1 MSEPSIS
8 ERFRPHKERIAK
20 ANAQWEALRQSRA
33 SKSIQNPKSKIQNQN
48 DMTRFPHDQFAK
60 QYLKEL
66 LSPLGEVETS
76 CKVSGEVREID
87 VWFVPASHA
96 QVNPQVLGLLG
107 RFATSPCLIEPFRNA
122 ATPMEIRS
130 CLSKLFDVYAELE
143 RQANRNNTRLQEI
156 DLPRL
161 WILSPTASVTILD
174 GFRAKLDEENWLQGV
189 YFLGELLKTA
199 IVVIHQLPRTEETL
213 WLRLLGKGRVQKQAI
228 AEVRTLP
235 QEHPLR
241 SNALLLLSNLLANLQ
256 NTETLDEEDRE
267 LIMELSPL
275 VLQWQEEATQKGI
288 QQGIQQER
296 RTLIENLL
304 KFRFSSVDDELTEI
318 IEPWV
323 ELPTEEFT
331 TLVLQLSQLSR
342 EELLARFRE
351 GD

>member
-1 MSEPSIS
+1 
-8 ERFRPHKERIAK
+8 
-20 ANAQWEALRQSRA
+20 
-33 SKSIQNPKSKIQNQN
+33 
-48 DMTRFPHDQFAK
+48 MTRFFHDRFAK

-66 LSPLGEVETS
+66 LLTLGEVETS
-76 CKVSGEVREID
+76 RKVSGEVREID
-87 VWFVPASHA
+87 VLFVPA
-96 QVNPQVLGLLG
+96 PQSTANAEVLGLLG
-107 RFATSPCLIEPFRNA
+107 RFASSSCLIEPFRNP

-161 WILSPTASVTILD
+161 WILSPTASVTILE

-213 WLRLLGKGRVQKQAI
+213 WLRLLGKERVQKQAI

-275 VLQWQEEATQKGI
+275 VLQWQEEATQQGI

-296 RTLIENLL
+296 RSMIENLL
-304 KFRFSSVDDELTEI
+304 RFRFGSLDDELTAI

-323 ELPTEEFT
+323 GLPTEEFT
-331 TLVLQLSQLSR
+331 NLVMQLSQLSR
-342 EELLARFRE
+342 EELLSRF
-351 GD
+351 GAGG